1 MNKNETLKI
10 EGFEAVEYFSGKN
23 GRIMVGNS
31 LTSFEKGLW
40 TNDVVLGA
48 SFAGVPTGV
57 LPLRQGAKGW
67 IAHEAG
73 PGKDEAGIG
82 GLMIADEYSVPAA
95 AIATMEARVGDG
107 ATLLTGSVSR
117 CNNAAKA
124 LGVTPGQS
132 GEEAAH
138 LMLKGKPGRQIDL
151 SNRVDEETHSVDT
164 PDGKV
169 CLCWSTSRV
178 VGEHPDDVFCVA
190 SHGGKTMAL
199 YALEI
204 NPKGVI
210 CNDAG
215 KGKDNSGVEGLWE
228 LDNHGIMAATVS
240 TDSARIGYPMET
252 YENGVISAVNKT
264 AEAKGIQVGQTAKEA
279 AKLML
284 KS

>member
-1 MNKNETLKI
+1 MKKMEFPKI
-10 EGFEAVEYFSGKN
+10 EGFEAVEYFSGSN

-31 LTSFEKGLW
+31 LTSFEKGNW

-82 GLMIADEYSVPAA
+82 GLVIADEYGVPAA
-95 AIATMEARVGDG
+95 AIATMEASLGDG
-107 ATLLTGSVSR
+107 RTLLTGSVSR

-124 LGVTPGQS
+124 LGVAPGQT

-138 LMLKGKPGRQIDL
+138 LMLKGKPGKQIDI
-151 SNRVDEETHSVDT
+151 SGRVDEETHSVDT
-164 PDGKV
+164 PYGKV
-169 CLCWSTSRV
+169 YLCWSTSRV
-178 VGEHPDDVFCVA
+178 KGMHPDDIFCVA
-190 SHGGKTMAL
+190 SHGGETMAL
-199 YALEI
+199 YALGI
-204 NPKGVI
+204 MPKGVI

-215 KGKDNSGVEGLWE
+215 KGMDDSGVDGLWT
-228 LDNHGIMAATVS
+228 LDKHGIMAATVS
-240 TDSARIGYPMET
+240 TDTARIGYPMDT
-252 YENGVISAVNKT
+252 YEVGIISTINKT
-264 AEAKGIQVGQTAKEA
+264 AEAKGIRVGQTAREA
-279 AKLML
+279 AQLML